1 VLLVLAASTG
11 SWRAAGAQGDVDIR
25 LKFLEDRLF
34 KNETTTNV
42 LLEQVKNL
50 TATAAKHE
58 QRIQTL
64 EQRVE
69 ALSKQIANNDKKD
82 DDKKD
87 DGKKDPQPLRVRAPF
102 EVVDNNDRAIMRVV
116 NGKDG
121 PSLTL
126 LANASKTE
134 IRAGQIDVRGGAGG
148 DRGGIQ
154 LGVGTS
160 GNGFYVA
167 FDKSGG
173 AVASLGFL
181 QGENR
186 LALRL
191 FANSKVMAELGEND
205 LDLGSGALKLGN
217 GRGAFTAE
225 LSTNPQN
232 DMALRIR
239 SNSNQVVA
247 GLGVDPDGD
256 GGGALKLANKSGNIL
271 ASAVAKASAGHVTV
285 FGTDGKA
292 RANIGAEPDGRG
304 FVRVGTAD
312 NLEAAS
318 LTVVPETGGGV
329 LQTKDKAGIGVSV
342 GTKRGQGGLVLGDL
356 CATSSKQKSTC
367 FSTLAAKNLI
377 FYF

>member
-1 VLLVLAASTG
+1 MKRHEWRRVAVLGFAVVAGPAALARAQVPSVGQPTAQPSVTQLVARVTTLEAQL
-11 SWRAAGAQGDVDIR
+11 RALDAR
-25 LKFLEDRLF
+25 LKRLEKDTLNVD
-34 KNETTTNV
+34 KVGEETKPKEIGEE
-42 LLEQVKNL
+42 LPKPM
-50 TATAAKHE
+50 K
-58 QRIQTL
+58 
-64 EQRVE
+64 
-69 ALSKQIANNDKKD
+69 
-82 DDKKD
+82 
-87 DGKKDPQPLRVRAPF
+87 VRAPF
-102 EVVDNNDRAIMRVV
+102 EVVDNNDRAIMRVE

-121 PSLTL
+121 PVLRVIGNT
-126 LANASKTE
+126 SKTE
-134 IRAGQIDVRGGAGG
+134 IRADVIDVHAAGGNGGGAT
-148 DRGGIQ
+148 
-154 LGVGTS
+154 LGAGKS
-160 GNGFYVA
+160 GNGFLILD
-167 FDKSGG
+167 DKAGNP
-173 AVASLGFL
+173 AASLGIM
-181 QGENR
+181 QSDNR
-186 LALRL
+186 LALKL
-191 FANSKVMAELGEND
+191 YANGKVMTDLGEND
-205 LDLGSGALKLGN
+205 RDLGSGALKLGN
-217 GRGAFTAE
+217 GRGTFTAE

-239 SNSNQVVA
+239 SHSNQVVA
-247 GLGVDPDGD
+247 GLGVDPDGA
-256 GGGALKLANKSGNIL
+256 GGGALKLADKSGNIL
-271 ASAVAKASAGHVTV
+271 ASAVAKASAGHVVV